1 MMKELR
7 NVIFSFVTLLLLAG
21 CQPLVFFSAGGA
33 AGVMG
38 YKYYKGGLI
47 VVYQAPY
54 MEVRDATLVAL
65 KKMKFDIESS
75 ETDLASGK
83 ITAKQTDNTPVTI
96 SLEFE
101 SPETTKAIIR
111 VGLGDKESSIVI
123 KERIQE
129 ILTQKY

>member
-1 MMKELR
+1 MMKELK
-7 NVIFSFVTLLLLAG
+7 NVISFLVALLLLAG

-47 VVYQAPY
+47 VVYKAPY
-54 MEVRDATLVAL
+54 MEVWDATLVAL
-65 KKMKFDIESS
+65 KKMKFDVESS
-75 ETDLASGK
+75 ENDLASGK
-83 ITAKQTDNTPVTI
+83 ITTKQTDNTPVTI
-96 SLEFE
+96 TLEFE
-101 SPETTKAIIR
+101 SSETTKAIIR

-129 ILTQKY
+129 ILTQKH

>member
-1 MMKELR
+1 MKELR
-7 NVIFSFVTLLLLAG
+7 NVVFSLVTLLLLAG
-21 CQPLVFFSAGGA
+21 CQPLIFFSAGGA

-54 MEVRDATLVAL
+54 MEVWDASLVAL
-65 KKMKFDIESS
+65 KKMKFDVESS
-75 ETDLASGK
+75 ENDIASGT
-83 ITAKQTDNTPVTI
+83 ITAKRTDNTPVTI
-96 SLEFE
+96 TLEFE
-101 SPETTKAIIR
+101 SPETTKTIIR